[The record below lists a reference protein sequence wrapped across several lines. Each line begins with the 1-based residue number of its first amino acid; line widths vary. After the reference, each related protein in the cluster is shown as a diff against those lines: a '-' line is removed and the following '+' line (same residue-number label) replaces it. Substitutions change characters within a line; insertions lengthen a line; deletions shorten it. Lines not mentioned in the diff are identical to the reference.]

1 MRCGMVF
8 MPIHAHRA
16 AGRSEMSQTTHSLSI
31 NAVSPQSHATLERKV
46 IAASI
51 CLGMFLVGLL
61 YLVSHAPN

>member
-1 MRCGMVF
+1 
-8 MPIHAHRA
+8 
-16 AGRSEMSQTTHSLSI
+16 MSQTTHSLSI